1 MIKVFSV
8 ALKSCL
14 ICGFVHSCLQAVR
27 RACRAGAQSSKV
39 SNSYGAVDLG
49 SAAALSLISDSVS
62 DKPHRHPKRQ
72 NFERRISWRQAFSIS
87 RR

>member
-8 ALKSCL
+8 ALKSCP
-14 ICGFVHSCLQAVR
+14 ICRFVHSCLQAVR

-39 SNSYGAVDLG
+39 SNSYGAVDLA

-62 DKPHRHPKRQ
+62 DKPRRHPKRH
-72 NFERRISWRQAFSIS
+72 NFERRISWRQAFSTS
-87 RR
+87 GR